1 MRRRFSYA
9 NVAATLALVLAMSGG
24 AFAAGHYL
32 INSTKQINPK
42 VLRKL
47 HGARGARGKTGPLGP
62 NGAIG
67 PQGVTG
73 PEGPKGHTG
82 ATGAPGFSALSK
94 LPSGSSESGDFAV
107 SGMAVK
113 GGEQLSTAITFSIPL
128 EVAIPATQVEFTNVT
143 TPGLHCKGPG
153 TAQKGWLCIY
163 TSSEKDVKA
172 ETKPNLFNPEGGA
185 TESPGK
191 FGVGLSWPAEIPAEP
206 TERVSVAGTY
216 TVAAP

>member
-47 HGARGARGKTGPLGP
+47 HGARGARGAAGQNGPV
-62 NGAIG
+62 G

-73 PEGPKGHTG
+73 
-82 ATGAPGFSALSK
+82 ATGTRGARGVEGEPGFSALSNLK
-94 LPSGSSESGDFAV
+94 PGGSESGDFALIWQAEKA
-107 SGMAVK
+107 GENIRTAV
-113 GGEQLSTAITFSIPL
+113 TFSIPL
-128 EVAIPATQVEFTNVT
+128 EVPVAVGQVEFTPVG
-143 TPGLHCKGPG
+143 TPGEKGHCPNPG
-153 TAQKGWLCIY
+153 AALKGWLCVY
-163 TSSEKDVKA
+163 TSLEENAHSPGTFDPEA
-172 ETKPNLFNPEGGA
+172 KPGV

-191 FGVGLSWPAEIPAEP
+191 FGSGLSWAAVGPGQ
-206 TERVSVAGTY
+206 VSVAGTY
-216 TVAAP
+216 TVTAP